1 MNILL
6 LGNGFDLFHNLPT
19 KYINFLNIVDYLAH
33 TNWGNVR
40 TVGDIFESLKL
51 QEMDAGIAKS
61 YNKYKSAY
69 DKAPLNYDVVER
81 LSSLARSNIWFKY
94 LLNSFNKDIGWI
106 DFEKE
111 ISTVIYYFE
120 QLLKENDTVLFTNK
134 TFPSGEGQYI
144 VRQFPF
150 LWDENESTH
159 ILWVINDEYLI
170 EYPLGSNIK
179 NVNKKKIVD
188 KLADAVLE
196 LAEGLRLYLEYFV
209 ENVVEII
216 AEEDSAELCKAF
228 LYTDYVVTLNY
239 TSTFEKL
246 YSSVQTFH
254 LHGDVSKKIVL
265 GINPDESDELETV
278 DTTFIQF
285 KKYHQRTLFE
295 TDTAYI
301 KWLRE
306 KRSERPSVE
315 DNHLLV
321 MGHSLDMTDK
331 DIITEL
337 FDLSDDITILYHSKA
352 AESEYIANLVRIF
365 GLDKFLM
372 FRREKNLTFLPL
384 DMDFT
389 EFSENRAGNQLL
401 EAFADTFS

>member
-19 KYINFLNIVDYLAH
+19 KYINFLNTVDYLAH
-33 TNWGNVR
+33 TNWVNVR

-51 QEMDAGIAKS
+51 QEMDAGITKS

-69 DKAPLNYDVVER
+69 DKAPLKYNAVER

-94 LLNSFNKDIGWI
+94 LLKSFNKDIGWI

-120 QLLKENDTVLFTNK
+120 QLLQDNDSTLDANK
-134 TFPSGEGQYI
+134 TLPSAEGRYI
-144 VRQFPF
+144 VRQFRF
-150 LWDENESTH
+150 LWDENEIKHYS
-159 ILWVINDEYLI
+159 WKINDEYSI
-170 EYPLGSNIK
+170 EYPQGSNVKIK
-179 NVNKKKIVD
+179 NKKKIID
-188 KLADAVLE
+188 TLANAALE
-196 LAEGLRLYLEYFV
+196 LAEGLKLYLKYFV
-209 ENVVEII
+209 ENVVNII
-216 AEEDSAELCKAF
+216 AEEGSADLCKAF
-228 LYTDYVVTLNY
+228 TYTDYVITLNY
-239 TSTFEKL
+239 TNTFERL
-246 YSSVQTFH
+246 YSTVQTFH
-254 LHGDVSKKIVL
+254 LHGDVSDKIVL
-265 GINPDESDELETV
+265 GINPDKSDKLETV

-321 MGHSLDMTDK
+321 MGHSLDVTDK

-337 FDLSDDITILYHSKA
+337 FDLSDNITILYHSKA
-352 AESEYIANLVRIF
+352 AESDYIANLVRIF
-365 GLDKFLM
+365 GLDTFLTL
-372 FRREKNLTFLPL
+372 RREKNLTFLPL

-389 EFSENRAGNQLL
+389 EFSEARAGNQLL
-401 EAFADTFS
+401 ACFADTYL

>member
-19 KYINFLNIVDYLAH
+19 KYINFLNTVNYLSN
-33 TNWGNVR
+33 TNWVNVT

-61 YNKYKSAY
+61 YLKYKSAY
-69 DKAPLNYDVVER
+69 DKAPLNYEIVKKFI
-81 LSSLARSNIWFKY
+81 SLARNNIWFKY
-94 LLNSFNKDIGWI
+94 LLKSFNKDIGWI

-111 ISTVIYYFE
+111 ISTVTYYFE
-120 QLLKENDTVLFTNK
+120 QLLKESDTTLYPNK
-134 TFPSGEGQYI
+134 TLPSSEGQYI

-150 LWDENESTH
+150 LWDEDESTH
-159 ILWVINDEYLI
+159 ALWIINDEYSI

-179 NVNKKKIVD
+179 IVNKKKVID
-188 KLADAVLE
+188 TLANAVLE
-196 LAEGLRLYLEYFV
+196 LAEGLKLYLKHFV
-209 ENVVEII
+209 ENVVNII
-216 AEEDSAELCKAF
+216 AEEGSAELCTAF
-228 LYTDYVVTLNY
+228 MYTDYVVTLNY
-239 TSTFEKL
+239 TNTFEKL

-254 LHGDVSKKIVL
+254 LHGDVSNKIVL
-265 GINPDESDELETV
+265 GINPDESDELDTV

-301 KWLRE
+301 RWLRE
-306 KRSERPSVE
+306 KRDERSVE
-315 DNHLLV
+315 DNYLLV
-321 MGHSLDMTDK
+321 MGHSLDVTDK

-337 FDLSDDITILYHSKA
+337 FDLANDITILYHSKEA
-352 AESEYIANLVRIF
+352 QSDYIANLVKIF
-365 GLDKFLM
+365 GMDKFVL

-384 DMDFT
+384 DMDFS
-389 EFSENRAGNQLL
+389 EFSATRAGNQLFD
-401 EAFADTFS
+401 AFADTFD

>member
-19 KYINFLNIVDYLAH
+19 KYINFLNTVDYLAH
-33 TNWGNVR
+33 TNWVNVA

-69 DKAPLNYDVVER
+69 DKAPLNYDVVKK
-81 LSSLARSNIWFKY
+81 LFSLARNNIWFKY
-94 LLNSFNKDIGWI
+94 LLKSFNKDIGWI

-111 ISTVIYYFE
+111 ISTVTHYFE
-120 QLLKENDTVLFTNK
+120 QLLKESDTTLYANK
-134 TFPSGEGQYI
+134 TLPSGEGQYI

-150 LWDENESTH
+150 LWDENESNH
-159 ILWVINDEYLI
+159 ALWIINDEYSI

-179 NVNKKKIVD
+179 IVNKKKVID
-188 KLADAVLE
+188 TLANAVLE
-196 LAEGLRLYLEYFV
+196 LAEGLKLYLKYFV
-209 ENVVEII
+209 ENVVNKI
-216 AEEDSAELCKAF
+216 AEEGSAELCTAF
-228 LYTDYVVTLNY
+228 MYTDYVVTLNY
-239 TSTFEKL
+239 TNTFEKL

-254 LHGDVSKKIVL
+254 LHGDVSNKIVL
-265 GINPDESDELETV
+265 GINPDESDKLETV

-295 TDTAYI
+295 TDIPYI

-306 KRSERPSVE
+306 KRDECSVE
-315 DNHLLV
+315 DNHLLI
-321 MGHSLDMTDK
+321 MGHSLDVTDK

-337 FDLSDDITILYHSKA
+337 FDLANDITILYHSKEA
-352 AESEYIANLVRIF
+352 QSDYIANLVKIF
-365 GLDKFLM
+365 GMDKFVL

-384 DMDFT
+384 DMDFS
-389 EFSENRAGNQLL
+389 EFSATRAGNQLFD
-401 EAFADTFS
+401 AFADTFD